1 MSRACSALT
10 HVLSSEHGNKPNLN
24 GKEREHTDAD
34 ERGLMWCC
42 TKSAYLF
49 FYFSLFRGV
58 SWERWL
64 TPW

>member
-34 ERGLMWCC
+34 ERGLM
-42 TKSAYLF
+42 
-49 FYFSLFRGV
+49 
-58 SWERWL
+58 
-64 TPW
+64 